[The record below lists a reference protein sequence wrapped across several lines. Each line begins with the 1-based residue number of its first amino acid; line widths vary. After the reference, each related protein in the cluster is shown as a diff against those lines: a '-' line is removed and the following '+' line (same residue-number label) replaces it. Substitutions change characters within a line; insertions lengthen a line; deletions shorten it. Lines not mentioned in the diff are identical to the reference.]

1 MAPVRLLLGLAAA
14 LALAACDRLPTTPDP
29 VFEAR
34 VRAYLL
40 EHPEVIEEAV
50 QRLNARREAE
60 AGRAVAVAL
69 REQRPALERD
79 PRDFVANPNGRL
91 TVTQFYDYRCSFC
104 IAAAPEVL
112 ALIRQRPDVRVVFKE
127 LPLLGPT
134 SDRAARLALI
144 VRRRGG
150 DSLALYRDL
159 TAARPLDDAAVD
171 RIAAAYG
178 VAPAELSATTAGD
191 ADHLEDVRRLAETL
205 RIDGTPTFIVGDR
218 LIPGADMA
226 AVRQALGNPA

>member
-14 LALAACDRLPTTPDP
+14 LTLAACDRLPTASDP

-60 AGRAVAVAL
+60 AGQAVAVAL
-69 REQRPALERD
+69 REHRAALERD

-112 ALIRQRPDVRVVFKE
+112 ALIRERPDVRVVFKE

-171 RIAAAYG
+171 RLAAAYG
-178 VAPAELSATTAGD
+178 VAPAELSATTADD

>member
-1 MAPVRLLLGLAAA
+1 MRLRGLALLAAA
-14 LALAACDRLPTTPDP
+14 LIVAACDRIPMPQDAA
-29 VFEAR
+29 FEAR

-40 EHPEVIEEAV
+40 ENPEVIEEAV

-69 REQRPALERD
+69 RQQRQALERD
-79 PRDFVANPNGRL
+79 PRDFVANPDGRV
-91 TVTQFYDYRCSFC
+91 TVTQFYDYRCTHC
-104 IAAAPEVL
+104 ITAAPQVL
-112 ALIRQRPDVRVVFKE
+112 ALIRERPDVRVVFKE
-127 LPLLGPT
+127 LPIFGST

-159 TAARPLDDAAVD
+159 TAARPLDDAALD
-171 RIAAAYG
+171 RIATAYG
-178 VAPAELSATTAGD
+178 VAPADLGTAAAED
-191 ADHLEDVRRLAETL
+191 ADHLADVRRLADAL

-218 LIPGADMA
+218 LIPGADLQ
-226 AVRQALGNPA
+226 AVRNALPAAA